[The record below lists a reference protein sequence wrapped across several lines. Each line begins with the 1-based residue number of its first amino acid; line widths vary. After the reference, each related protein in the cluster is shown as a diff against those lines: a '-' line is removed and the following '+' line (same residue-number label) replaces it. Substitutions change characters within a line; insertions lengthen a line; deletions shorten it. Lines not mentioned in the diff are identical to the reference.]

1 MGFEIMKLS
10 KIIILGED
18 SLVHWSTDIH
28 PIPIFVI
35 ATLDW
40 AGMTPSVWFFLF
52 VITAAE
58 LAWMLRIL
66 RYKNKHIFFF
76 KRE

>member
-1 MGFEIMKLS
+1 MKLS

-66 RYKNKHIFFF
+66 K
-76 KRE
+76 